1 MDLRQ
6 IFATNLRN
14 ARHAK
19 GLSQETLARD
29 SGNDRTHLSEMEN
42 AKTWAGLEIIG
53 KLAVALEVE
62 PYELVIPPP
71 RRGRRSR

>member
-19 GLSQETLARD
+19 GLSQETLAWEARM
-29 SGNDRTHLSEMEN
+29 DRTHLSEIEN
-42 AKTWAGLEIIG
+42 AKAWVGLEIMG
-53 KLAVALEVE
+53 KLATVLEIE
-62 PYELVIPPP
+62 PHELLMPPP
-71 RRGRRSR
+71 RRRR